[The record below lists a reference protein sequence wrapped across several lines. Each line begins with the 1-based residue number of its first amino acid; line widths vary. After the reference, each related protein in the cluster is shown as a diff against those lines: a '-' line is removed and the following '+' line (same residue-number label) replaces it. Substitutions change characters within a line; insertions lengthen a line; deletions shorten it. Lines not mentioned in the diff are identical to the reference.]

1 MHKSNTS
8 TIREKGEAY
17 SLVSGSGSSLI
28 FFPFLP
34 ESLVVFFFDFL
45 AGSVVVLSSTSGGS
59 TSTAMELS
67 SSSMEEY
74 CRALSTV
81 SSSDGSIT
89 EGASGVSGTVL
100 LSVVVGTA
108 MVWDS
113 LERRSIEGEA
123 VGGGGEVVGGA
134 MVLLVIGV
142 EEVGVKSNIS
152 TLVTY
157 DLNPTSNQIHF
168 HKVGRRQRALRHR
181 CLWADSVQRLHS
193 PHSRQSTN
201 KWTEYIFMFFSKWFL
216 VFGNK
221 YKNLNMNKRANQI
234 TCFFFFGTSLTFART
249 VHRIFHFILVEGA
262 VVGVGRVSVFSFI
275 AFSFSGTRIPD
286 WIICVLIAYLSILFS
301 ISISFKMF
309 LSSEQVGR
317 SIC

>member
-89 EGASGVSGTVL
+89 EGVSGVSGTVL

-108 MVWDS
+108 MAWDS

-123 VGGGGEVVGGA
+123 VGGGEVVVGV

>member
-108 MVWDS
+108 MV
-113 LERRSIEGEA
+113 
-123 VGGGGEVVGGA
+123 
-134 MVLLVIGV
+134 
-142 EEVGVKSNIS
+142 
-152 TLVTY
+152 
-157 DLNPTSNQIHF
+157 
-168 HKVGRRQRALRHR
+168 
-181 CLWADSVQRLHS
+181 
-193 PHSRQSTN
+193 
-201 KWTEYIFMFFSKWFL
+201 
-216 VFGNK
+216 
-221 YKNLNMNKRANQI
+221 
-234 TCFFFFGTSLTFART
+234 
-249 VHRIFHFILVEGA
+249 
-262 VVGVGRVSVFSFI
+262 
-275 AFSFSGTRIPD
+275 
-286 WIICVLIAYLSILFS
+286 
-301 ISISFKMF
+301 
-309 LSSEQVGR
+309 
-317 SIC
+317 